1 MKRIMKL
8 LVIGLTT
15 TVMAATA
22 EDVRPLMIGQLI
34 PDVGLKTAEGKA
46 FDLRAAAQEQPLV
59 LIFYRGGWCPF
70 CNKHLGQLQQVD
82 PQLRELGYRIVA
94 VSPDRPEK
102 LSGAAEK
109 GGLSYTL
116 VSDSSMAAA
125 KAFGIAFKVDDATLE
140 KYAGYGIDLEA
151 ASGET
156 HHLLPVPAVFIVG
169 KDGAIDF
176 SYANPD
182 YKTRLASEVLL
193 AAAKAAL

>member
-1 MKRIMKL
+1 
-8 LVIGLTT
+8 
-15 TVMAATA
+15 
-22 EDVRPLMIGQLI
+22 
-34 PDVGLKTAEGKA
+34 
-46 FDLRAAAQEQPLV
+46 LV

-70 CNKHLGQLQQVD
+70 CNKHLGQLQQAE

-102 LSGAAEK
+102 LKESTDK

-116 VSDSSMAAA
+116 LSDSSMVAAQ
-125 KAFGIAFKVDDATLE
+125 AFGIAFEVDAPMLE
-140 KYAGYGIDLEA
+140 KLASYNIDIEA
-151 ASGET
+151 DSGET

-169 KDGAIDF
+169 KDGVIDF